1 MSIPDRVAVL
11 FANEAFY
18 AAFANRDYA
27 AMDRLW
33 SRRHPVTC
41 IHPGWRPLVG
51 REAVMHS
58 WQGILGH
65 PSAPRIRCHDPTAS
79 LHGGIAYVLCYE
91 VLETGFLAATNVFVR
106 EKDAWR
112 LVHHQAGASPAPP
125 SEGEEAP
132 PPVQ

>member
-27 AMDRLW
+27 AMERLW
-33 SRRHPVTC
+33 SRQHPVTC
-41 IHPGWRPLVG
+41 IHPGWRALVG
-51 REAVMHS
+51 RDAVMHS

-65 PSAPRIRCHDPTAS
+65 PSAPHIRCHDATAF
-79 LHGGIAYVLCYE
+79 LQGQIAYVLCYE
-91 VLETGFLAATNVFVR
+91 ILDSGFLAATNVFVR
-106 EKDAWR
+106 EDGAWR
-112 LVHHQAGASPAPP
+112 LLHHQAGVSPAPP
-125 SEGEEAP
+125 AEGEDA

>member
-33 SRRHPVTC
+33 SRQHPVTC
-41 IHPGWRPLVG
+41 IHPGWQPLIG
-51 REAVMHS
+51 REAVMQS
-58 WQGILGH
+58 WQGILAH
-65 PSAPRIRCHDPTAS
+65 PSTPQIRCHDATAI
-79 LHGGIAYVLCYE
+79 LQGEVAYVLCYE
-91 VLETGFLAATNVFVR
+91 VLENGHLAATNIFVR
-106 EKDAWR
+106 ESEVWR

-125 SEGEEAP
+125 AQEEDAP